1 MKNLPVFLLFYIL
14 LQASCIAPKYTDFN
28 LSDKK
33 FVLADSFDVS
43 KTFDEGNLPLFI
55 PTGSYAAENKL
66 IFLESGSYYMYAF
79 DTLGKNLIAEK
90 DIFPFHLKNHALQ
103 FAFKHDSCFF
113 YSNKNKH
120 LYKLSFYGQY
130 DSVPN
135 PEHKNFKSLLWV
147 NDKGDMVFFDVTGL
161 PAKKNKDGSFNY
173 SSKMIKERK
182 VLLSVQEDGKKRRF
196 FVFPKF
202 MNIAK
207 VWNINYPLVTD
218 GEITYVKRIDNHLID
233 VFNRKGRK
241 LFSFGQNSQYY
252 HYITK
257 KEVKKLQKRKDL
269 MFFPSIF
276 AKEKGKNNFITVY
289 PSFGKEQNVPVLY
302 QNFDKKEYSE
312 FIVKSMYVLPY
323 TANGKIY
330 VLQPRNPQ
338 KIYVYELL

>member
-1 MKNLPVFLLFYIL
+1 
-14 LQASCIAPKYTDFN
+14 
-28 LSDKK
+28 
-33 FVLADSFDVS
+33 
-43 KTFDEGNLPLFI
+43 
-55 PTGSYAAENKL
+55 
-66 IFLESGSYYMYAF
+66 
-79 DTLGKNLIAEK
+79 
-90 DIFPFHLKNHALQ
+90 
-103 FAFKHDSCFF
+103 
-113 YSNKNKH
+113 
-120 LYKLSFYGQY
+120 
-130 DSVPN
+130 
-135 PEHKNFKSLLWV
+135 
-147 NDKGDMVFFDVTGL
+147 
-161 PAKKNKDGSFNY
+161 
-173 SSKMIKERK
+173 
-182 VLLSVQEDGKKRRF
+182 
-196 FVFPKF
+196 

-252 HYITK
+252 NYITK

-338 KIYVYELL
+338 KIYVYELR